1 MVCEYYF
8 EDNYVH
14 HQLGFK
20 KALKLTEFYKTYS
33 SSNKSISNLINFEII
48 NDKLL
53 HLILKKCLLVDL
65 NLEQYLR
72 RLRKKL
78 LKKLLLERDSHFFL
92 KYNFFL
98 IAFAEQCFLN
108 EFIYSESEEEISLLS
123 TLEKKIKKEKNYVK
137 LVL

>member
-14 HQLGFK
+14 HQLGFR

-78 LKKLLLERDSHFFL
+78 LKKFLLERDSHFFL
-92 KYNFFL
+92 KIYFFNMNN
-98 IAFAEQCFLN
+98 AF
-108 EFIYSESEEEISLLS
+108 
-123 TLEKKIKKEKNYVK
+123 
-137 LVL
+137 